1 MVVHEFRSDDV
12 TRLIGHLQVND
23 ALSAA
28 CLKPVLGNIGSL
40 AQPPSVTVR
49 TSPESPSQESMETNT
64 S

>member
-40 AQPPSVTVR
+40 AQPPFR
-49 TSPESPSQESMETNT
+49 DSQDFS
-64 S
+64 